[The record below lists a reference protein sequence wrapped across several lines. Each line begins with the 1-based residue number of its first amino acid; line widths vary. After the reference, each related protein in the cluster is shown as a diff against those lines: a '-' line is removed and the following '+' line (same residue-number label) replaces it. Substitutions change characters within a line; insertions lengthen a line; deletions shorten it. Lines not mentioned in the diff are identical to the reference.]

1 MAISPTP
8 TSDLY
13 RSLTFGGI
21 DSADYGI
28 YISGDG
34 VYNSPSRAVEMVSV
48 PGRNGDIPVDMG
60 HWENIEVEYP
70 CGTFAQS
77 QAEFRQNFA
86 DYRNAIA
93 SQIGYQRLQDTY
105 HPDEYREAIFVQG
118 IEAEPTQYG
127 SAGEFK
133 LVFNC
138 KPQRFLTSGE
148 EAIQVTSG
156 DTITNPTEVPASPIL
171 EVNVGNSGTVTIN
184 DNSVD
189 IIGGAF
195 GPIEVFSGSEGTGLK
210 KAKWSNLKYSAY
222 DPLTMDSL
230 VVEVTLPIVNSSYSL
245 QSCSATSGSSDSS
258 YSTSV
263 TSYRYSSSAWR
274 LVLTMQVDGYS
285 MTARTASSHN
295 YTSNISYTWSSGTTR
310 NFTVTL
316 STSYTSESDID
327 ALQYTVTTTTT
338 ADGPFVNPY
347 SSDLHAVFGS
357 VIANSSKTK
366 LGNPTYIDL
375 EIGEAYKYEDGVI
388 VPLNDAVS
396 IGSVLPTLTAGENV
410 VTYSGIGFTS
420 LKIIPRWWRL

>member
-1 MAISPTP
+1 MAITPTP

-70 CGTFAQS
+70 CGTYAQS

-93 SQIGYQRLQDTY
+93 SQVGYQRLQDTY
-105 HPDEYREAIFVQG
+105 HPDEYREAIFIEG
-118 IEAEPTQYG
+118 IETEPTQYG

-148 EAIQVTSG
+148 TAISVTSG

-171 EVNVGNSGTVTIN
+171 AVNVSNSGTVTIN
-184 DNSVD
+184 DDSID
-189 IIGGAF
+189 IIGGTF
-195 GPIEVFSGSEGTGLK
+195 GMVEVFSGSEGIGLK
-210 KAKWSNLKYSAY
+210 KVDWSNLKYSAL
-222 DPLTMDSL
+222 DSLTMDSL
-230 VVEVTLPIVNSSYSL
+230 VVEVTLPINNSSYTL
-245 QSCSATSGSSDSS
+245 QSCSATSGSASPN

-263 TSYRYSSSAWR
+263 ESYQYSSSSWR
-274 LVLTMQVDGYS
+274 LVLTMRIDGYS
-285 MTARTASSHN
+285 MTAGTASSPS
-295 YTSNISYTWSSGTTR
+295 YTSNVSYTWSSGTTR
-310 NFTVTL
+310 TFTVTL
-316 STSYTSESDID
+316 NTSYTSTTGTDS
-327 ALQYTVTTTTT
+327 LQYTVTTTTT
-338 ADGPFVNPY
+338 PDGPYTNPTAN
-347 SSDLHAVFGS
+347 SLHAVFGN
-357 VIANSSKTK
+357 VIANSTKTK

-375 EIGEAYKYEDGVI
+375 EVGEAYKYESGEI

-396 IGSVLPTLTAGENV
+396 IGAVLPTLNAGANT
-410 VTYSGIGFTS
+410 VTYSGVGFTS
-420 LKIIPRWWRL
+420 LQIIPRWWRL

>member
-1 MAISPTP
+1 MAVIPTGA
-8 TSDLY
+8 LY
-13 RSLTFGGI
+13 NTLTFGGVN
-21 DSADYGI
+21 SGTYGI
-28 YISGDG
+28 YITGEG
-34 VYNSPSRAVEMVSV
+34 VYNSPERAVELTAV
-48 PGRNGDIPVDMG
+48 PGRNGAVPVDLG
-60 HWENIEVEYP
+60 RWENIEVIYKAST
-70 CGTFAQS
+70 GQDS
-77 QAEFRQNFA
+77 QVDFRTAVA
-86 DYRNAIA
+86 DFRNAIGA
-93 SQIGYQRLQDTY
+93 LRGYQRLEDTY
-105 HPDEYREAIFVQG
+105 HPDEFRMGLFISGLDV
-118 IEAEPTQYG
+118 EPTASG
-127 SAGEFK
+127 KAGEFK

-171 EVNVGNSGTVTIN
+171 EVNVANSGTVTIN

-222 DPLTMDSL
+222 DPLTMNSL

-245 QSCSATSGSSDSS
+245 QSCSATSGSSDPS

-263 TSYRYSSSAWR
+263 TSYQYSSSAWR

-285 MTARTASSHN
+285 MTAKTASSHT
-295 YTSNISYTWSSGTTR
+295 YTSNVSYTWSSGTTR

-316 STSYTSESDID
+316 NTSYTSASDID
-327 ALQYTVTTTTT
+327 TLQYTVTTTTT

-347 SSDLHAVFGS
+347 SSDLHVVFGS

-375 EIGEAYKYEDGVI
+375 EIGEAYKYEDGAI
-388 VPLNDAVS
+388 VLLNDAVS

-410 VTYSGIGFTS
+410 ITYSGIGFTS
-420 LKIIPRWWRL
+420 LQIIPRWWRL

>member
-1 MAISPTP
+1 MAITPTP

-77 QAEFRQNFA
+77 QAEFRQNFS

-93 SQIGYQRLQDTY
+93 SQVGYQRLQDTY
-105 HPDEYREAIFVQG
+105 HPDEYREAIFIEG
-118 IEAEPTQYG
+118 IEAEPTEYG

-148 EAIQVTSG
+148 TAISVTSG
-156 DTITNPTEVPASPIL
+156 DTVTNPTEVPASPIL
-171 EVNVGNSGTVTIN
+171 AVNVSNSGTVTIN
-184 DNSVD
+184 DNSID
-189 IIGGAF
+189 IIGGTF
-195 GPIEVFSGSEGTGLK
+195 GTVEVFSGAEGIGLK
-210 KAKWSNLKYSAY
+210 KVDWSNLKYHAY
-222 DPLTMDSL
+222 DVLTMDGFTVVSSIPVASNADTL
-230 VVEVTLPIVNSSYSL
+230 V
-245 QSCSATSGSSDSS
+245 SA
-258 YSTSV
+258 SV
-263 TSYRYSSSAWR
+263 TSGTADPNYSNTVTIEQISSHRWNI
-274 LVLTMQVDGYS
+274 VLTQSIASLTESAKQGSTRNWTANVTYEMYGTGSRTFTYTITTNYS
-285 MTARTASSHN
+285 TDSSTDTLE
-295 YTSNISYTWSSGTTR
+295 YSYTMTPTTGPAGR
-310 NFTVTL
+310 PPWNSL
-316 STSYTSESDID
+316 TS
-327 ALQYTVTTTTT
+327 
-338 ADGPFVNPY
+338 
-347 SSDLHAVFGS
+347 VFG
-357 VIANSSKTK
+357 VIQADSSKSK

-375 EIGEAYKYEDGVI
+375 EVGEAYKYEDDEI

-396 IGSVLPTLTAGENV
+396 IGAVLPTLNAGANTI
-410 VTYSGIGFTS
+410 TYSGVGFTS
-420 LKIIPRWWRL
+420 LQVIPRWWRL